1 MEQEQKKQIKQTIGN
16 VADTLSER
24 ALAEARKQE
33 SRVWRIML
41 WLVGVLLAGIAAL
54 AGFTGCS
61 HVPSVSLT
69 VEQLQAVETVYTAAG
84 GEIKYRIVPVEPLKK

>member
-1 MEQEQKKQIKQTIGN
+1 MNDDQKKQIKQTIGS
-16 VADTLSER
+16 VADSLSER

-33 SRVWRIML
+33 SRLWRIML

-61 HVPSVSLT
+61 HVPEVTLT

-84 GEIKYRIVPVEPLKK
+84 GEVKYRIVPVEPLKK